1 MRAKCRKKG
10 RAYASAACAART
22 WDEEEEEESR
32 AQAMSSVSSCR
43 PCARTSPKRV
53 ECAGTDP
60 VKKMRVRL
68 RVERA
73 PAGKTQCAP
82 SVGEVPPPPPWWW

>member
-1 MRAKCRKKG
+1 
-10 RAYASAACAART
+10 
-22 WDEEEEEESR
+22 
-32 AQAMSSVSSCR
+32 MSSVSSCR

-53 ECAGTDP
+53 ECAGTAP

-68 RVERA
+68 RVLRA

-82 SVGEVPPPPPWWW
+82 SVGEVPLWWYEEGEGEEEEEDGLLVDGQEIGPGHVVRQEH